1 LGASNYTFAE
11 ATWSQKVPDW
21 IGSHVRA
28 FEYFGGVSE
37 LVIPDNLRSGVTKPC
52 RYEPALN
59 TTYHELAQ
67 YYGVAVIPARVRR
80 PKDKAKVEVGVLVV
94 ERWILAC
101 LRRRQFFS
109 LRELNDAIAEHL
121 ERLNSRRFK
130 KLPGS
135 RRSLFEALDQPALRP
150 LPATPF
156 EDCDWR
162 KVRVRRDYHVEV
174 DGHFYSV
181 PFQLVDRQLEVRL
194 TATGVE
200 CLHHEQRV
208 ACHPRSAVVGTS
220 TTCKEHMPPAHRSLA
235 EQTPE
240 TVSTWAEQ
248 AGPSTA
254 QVVSRILAS
263 RAHPQQGLQACQG
276 LRRLGR
282 DYGLDRLEGACRYA
296 LEIHGFSFTSVRSI
310 LERGLDR
317 HEPRAQPAA
326 GKAIVHDNVRGAKYF
341 QTEAQPEEV
350 SSC

>member
-1 LGASNYTFAE
+1 
-11 ATWSQKVPDW
+11 VPDW

-28 FEYFGGVSE
+28 FEFFGGVSE
-37 LVIPDNLRSGVTKPC
+37 LVIIDNLRSGVTKSC

-59 TTYHELAQ
+59 ATYHELAQ
-67 YYGVAVIPARVRR
+67 HYGVAVMPARVRR
-80 PKDKAKVEVGVLVV
+80 PKDKAKVEVGVQVV

-109 LRELNDAIAEHL
+109 LRELNAAIGEHL
-121 ERLNSRRFK
+121 ERLNNRRFK

-135 RRSLFEALDQPALRP
+135 RRSQFEALDRPALHP

-208 ACHPRSAVVGTS
+208 ACHLRSAVAGAS

-240 TVSTWAEQ
+240 KVSAWAEQ

-254 QVVSRILAS
+254 QVVAKILAS
-263 RAHPQQGLQACQG
+263 RAHLQQGLQACQG
-276 LRRLGR
+276 LRRLGK
-282 DYGLDRLEGACRYA
+282 DYGLDRLEGACEYA
-296 LEIHGFSFTSVRSI
+296 LEIHGFSFQSVRSI
-310 LERGLDR
+310 LARGLDR
-317 HEPRAQPAA
+317 REPRAQPAA
-326 GKAIVHDNVRGAKYF
+326 GKTIVHDNVRGAKYF
-341 QTEAQPEEV
+341 QTETPPEEV
-350 SSC
+350 GSC